1 MLEGLNKTFHW
12 YLGWMGSWKPGIRRE
27 LLLTN
32 YVDTLPVVF
41 LILPGKILS
50 RTVFCW
56 TQMRWGSSCLKHDAT
71 FQQVKFINQ
80 GILAKS
86 HYPYCPLAHHFC
98 STLDI
103 VSLFFFLIVNFY
115 ISRFYCN
122 KFYLKWYENEFINY
136 RNLALRTE

>member
-12 YLGWMGSWKPGIRRE
+12 WWKVLLIPYLGWMDSWKPGIRRE

-50 RTVFCW
+50 RTGFCW

-103 VSLFFFLIVNFY
+103 VRLFFFSYCKLLY
-115 ISRFYCN
+115 IEILLQQVL
-122 KFYLKWYENEFINY
+122 LKMIWEWVH
-136 RNLALRTE
+136 